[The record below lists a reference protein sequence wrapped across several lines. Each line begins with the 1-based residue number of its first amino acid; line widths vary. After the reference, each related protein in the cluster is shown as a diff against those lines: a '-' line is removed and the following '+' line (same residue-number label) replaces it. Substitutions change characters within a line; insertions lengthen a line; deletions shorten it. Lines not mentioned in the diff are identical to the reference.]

1 MCVCVCVCVHEAG
14 GEVGRGS
21 TEQRQIERRV
31 WSICPP
37 TCPGGMVPGGLR
49 EQTLHEVEPASEKL
63 SIRVE
68 GLYGTEEQVRKDELE
83 ETVSGIRST
92 CICWEIV

>member
-1 MCVCVCVCVHEAG
+1 M
-14 GEVGRGS
+14 GRGS

-31 WSICPP
+31 WSIYPP

-68 GLYGTEEQVRKDELE
+68 GLYRTEEQMQEDELE
-83 ETVSGIRST
+83 ETVSGIRSI
-92 CICWEIV
+92 CIFWEIV